1 MINKKAKRIFYEEF
15 DRKIHLIPLVFR
27 SFQSTIC
34 SLINMIAVR
43 HIDVVIVSLV
53 NNTTPVFVCLFA
65 MCFLKERLKKAEVFF
80 MLLTFAAVIVII
92 IGQNPSTESSY

>member
-15 DRKIHLIPLVFR
+15 DRKIHLITLVFR
-27 SFQSTIC
+27 SFQSTIL
-34 SLINMIAVR
+34 SLINMIAVQ

-53 NNTTPVFVCLFA
+53 NNIKPVIVWLFA
-65 MCFLKERLKKAEVFF
+65 KFFLKERLKKAVVFF
-80 MLLTFAAVIVII
+80 TVLTFAAVIAII